1 MNSRYIDQDRRGQLQ
16 GQIWKDSFEK
26 KKSKSKV
33 MVKLL
38 SVEGLF

>member
-1 MNSRYIDQDRRGQLQ
+1 MNSRYIDQDWASKLQ
-16 GQIWKDSFEK
+16 GKIWKDSFEK

-38 SVEGLF
+38 RVEGLF